1 MRERKI
7 EKSDHS
13 RSIENANNNNHRI
26 RHVHFIVF
34 TTNQLCV
41 VFGSVCS
48 LFTFAYLVSVS
59 LQLEALSMWLSLC
72 TERSTAC
79 VDVCA
84 VGLFV
89 WDRSCLCLCPFRS
102 FQFSSVNSCAEFI
115 SVCSATIYSMCIVY
129 ACFRFA
135 FMHLAQF
142 ADAIFW
148 SIATCMMNGRPS
160 KRKNAKSC
168 GHRWSSSEC
177 SKLIWAIYKVT
188 RSARVDH
195 FAQAN
200 AFFFIRQLQRSLNF
214 TLSLLIA
221 VLGALIWLALMRCMD
236 ETLVWQAIQI
246 ENCCFAEVSFG
257 STLVLWLHT
266 LHSVCLCVYC
276 ICDIVYAFQPIWN
289 ALHLKSNDDD
299 VRIV

>member
-200 AFFFIRQLQRSLNF
+200 AFFFHSPAATFSQFHFEF
-214 TLSLLIA
+214 TYCSTWRVDLVGFDEMYGRNACVASNSNWKLLLCWGFFWINSCLVVAYTPLS
-221 VLGALIWLALMRCMD
+221 M
-236 ETLVWQAIQI
+236 
-246 ENCCFAEVSFG
+246 
-257 STLVLWLHT
+257 
-266 LHSVCLCVYC
+266 SVCVLYMRYSVRFSANLEC
-276 ICDIVYAFQPIWN
+276 IA
-289 ALHLKSNDDD
+289 SEE
-299 VRIV
+299 